1 MIKENKNKPKLLS
14 IQMFQV
20 AFDYIIKHENIEDK
34 EKYKKEHKIV
44 IIDKEKD
51 NTLRNIQATIIYSD
65 GSKQIVD
72 IYEEV
77 RTVKESKRT
86 NNSLKFINLD
96 ITNDGYMQ
104 ENFTCDNPEIGTISF
119 ISTGTEEDL
128 TNFLKGMIF
137 DYARRNKLID

>member
-1 MIKENKNKPKLLS
+1 MRTMVKENKNKPKLLS

-34 EKYKKEHKIV
+34 EKYKKEHKTV

-65 GSKQIVD
+65 GSKQIAD

-96 ITNDGYMQ
+96 ITDDGYIQ
-104 ENFTCDNPEIGTISF
+104 ENFICDNSDIDKVSF
-119 ISTGTEEDL
+119 EYAGTEEDL
-128 TNFLKGMIF
+128 TNFLK
-137 DYARRNKLID
+137 K